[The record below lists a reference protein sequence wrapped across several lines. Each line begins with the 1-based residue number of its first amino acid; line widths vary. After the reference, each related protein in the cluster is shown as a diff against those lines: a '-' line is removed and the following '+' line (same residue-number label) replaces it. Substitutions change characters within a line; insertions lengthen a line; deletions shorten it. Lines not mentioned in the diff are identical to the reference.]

1 MIKRILVQTK
11 KVMINKLKIDLNRF
25 KKLFVLLMFVVSFMY
40 FGVFRYL
47 IIPSGDDYFWGGKQG
62 NYLIHHMFYGSQTIY
77 GGSSNGRYLG
87 NTLEILTMH
96 HLWFAMLMYG
106 IFWTLLV

>member
-62 NYLIHHMFYGSQTIY
+62 NYLIHHMFMDHKQFMAAAVMAAIW
-77 GGSSNGRYLG
+77 
-87 NTLEILTMH
+87 EIL
-96 HLWFAMLMYG
+96 
-106 IFWTLLV
+106 